1 MEPVS
6 AIALSLALGAGAVAG
21 KEIVSGVVKDTY
33 AALKALVKTRYPR
46 VSVEPLEQAPDSK
59 ARRAVVEEDLGKSGA
74 AEDAELAEAAQK
86 LIELIRRQM
95 PGAAASIG
103 VDLKDVEAANPHLRD
118 VAASGTGVRI
128 ERGRFSGDID
138 ISDVR
143 AGVQREDSATSG

>member
-1 MEPVS
+1 MNRRR
-6 AIALSLALGAGAVAG
+6 I
-21 KEIVSGVVKDTY
+21 
-33 AALKALVKTRYPR
+33 R
-46 VSVEPLEQAPDSK
+46 K

-143 AGVQREDSATSG
+143 AGVQRETRQRAGERHQWPAPELSFAAFRPE